1 MLKHYANNTKT
12 THKDKAMKTTKST
25 SSVASNSRIK
35 YHIKPAKSPKTPT
48 KSHIDLAISKANKSA
63 ILPIYARQ
71 EVVFSHGKG
80 IYLYDTKGKKYLDFG
95 AGIAVNALGHAHKD
109 FTNAL
114 KKQASKLIHISNL
127 YYNTPAIKAANK
139 LAKASNL
146 SKVFFTNSG
155 TEAIEGALKVAKK
168 YAYNKGINNPKII
181 AFKDSFH
188 GRTLG
193 ALSVTGNE
201 AYQKPFKPLLDWVEF
216 AEFNNIKSVEHIIS
230 KHSNKDSKV
239 CAVILETVQGE
250 SGILPAKATFLR
262 ELRHI
267 CKTKDILLILDE
279 IQCGMARSGS
289 MFAYQ
294 QFGIMP
300 DILTTAKALGCGVP
314 VGAFVLSENVAQHSL
329 TKGDHGST
337 YGGNPFA
344 CTAVCKVF
352 EIFKKNKILDRV
364 NANAPILKNAL
375 ESIKK
380 QFSFI
385 KEVRVMG
392 LLAGLELDS
401 HIKIS
406 EVIESARKK
415 GLIILPAGKNTLRF
429 APPLIIKPKHIK
441 QMQKIL
447 ESSLKEFVS
456 KPQK

>member
-1 MLKHYANNTKT
+1 M
-12 THKDKAMKTTKST
+12 AMKTTKRNSSAAST
-25 SSVASNSRIK
+25 SRIK
-35 YHIKPAKSPKTPT
+35 YHIKPAKRASAKSAKTLTNKPR
-48 KSHIDLAISKANKSA
+48 HIDSAISKANKSA

-71 EVVFSHGKG
+71 DVVFAYGKG
-80 IYLYDTKGKKYLDFG
+80 VYLYDTKGKKYLDFG
-95 AGIAVNALGHAHKD
+95 AGIAVNALGHAYKD

-114 KKQASKLIHISNL
+114 KKQANKLIHISNL

-139 LAKASNL
+139 LAKASHL
-146 SKVFFTNSG
+146 AKVFFTNSG

-168 YAYNKGINNPKII
+168 YAYNKGISNPKII

-201 AYQKPFKPLLDWVEF
+201 TYQKPFKPLLDWVEF
-216 AEFNNIKSVEHIIS
+216 AEFNNIKSVENIIS
-230 KHSNKDSKV
+230 KHTQKDSKV
-239 CAVILETVQGE
+239 CAIIVEPVQGE
-250 SGILPAKATFLR
+250 SGILPAKEAFLR
-262 ELRHI
+262 ALKHI
-267 CKTKDILLILDE
+267 CKTQDILLILDE

-294 QFGIMP
+294 QYGIMP

-314 VGAFVLSENVAQHSL
+314 VGAFVLSQKVAQNSL
-329 TKGDHGST
+329 TKGEHGST

-344 CTAVCKVF
+344 CAAVCKVF
-352 EIFKKNKILDRV
+352 EIFEKKRILDRV
-364 NANAPILKNAL
+364 NANAPLLKSAL
-375 ESIKK
+375 ESLKK

-385 KEVRVMG
+385 KEVRAMG
-392 LLAGLELDS
+392 LLAGLEIDS
-401 HIKIS
+401 RVKIS

-447 ESSLKEFVS
+447 ESSLKEFV
-456 KPQK
+456 